1 MLLLHCKVTV
11 FLGTKLSRNHVGL
24 AGKDKDKP
32 QFFLFLLIFGNIIF
46 IAMGIIGSALGAVGS
61 IFGAYQASQAAKKAK
76 EGIEQQRAKNEAW
89 YNRRYNEDATQRADF
104 QNLLTKTQELL
115 KNRAK
120 NAAAAQAVTGGSSEA
135 LAAEKAGANDAVA
148 TMMNNAALNAEK
160 RKERIEAAYM
170 DNDDKYQEQLNQ
182 TEKERAAAIAQ
193 AAKEAANVASQIEF

>member
-1 MLLLHCKVTV
+1 
-11 FLGTKLSRNHVGL
+11 
-24 AGKDKDKP
+24 
-32 QFFLFLLIFGNIIF
+32 
-46 IAMGIIGSALGAVGS
+46 MGIIGNALGAAAS
-61 IFGAYQASQAAKKAK
+61 IFGGYQASKAAKKAK
-76 EGIEQQRAKNEAW
+76 KGIEQQRAKNEAW

-104 QNLLTKTQELL
+104 QNILTKTQELL

-120 NAAAAQAVTGGSSEA
+120 NAAAAQAVTGGSNEA

-148 TMMNNAALNAEK
+148 TMMSNAALDAEK

-193 AAKEAANVASQIEF
+193 AAKETANAASQIEF